1 MLLTWLIRILKW
13 GGLALAL
20 VNGLVFLVIGPLGMA
35 PADDQVEM
43 GAPGDYL
50 FLARFG
56 VFAFFIAWAID
67 SWSRATGGD

>member
-20 VNGLVFLVIGPLGMA
+20 VNGVAFVLLGPLDMA
-35 PADDQVEM
+35 SADAQVKT

-50 FLARFG
+50 FLALFG
-56 VFAFFIAWAID
+56 LFAFFVAWAID